1 MTYSPISAPVKVSR
15 RGFLGGAAGLV
26 LAVSL
31 PATRARAQDVAP
43 GTRVPAFLQIRPDGT
58 AILRS
63 PFAEGGQGI
72 FTAMA
77 QIVGEEL
84 DLAPDQFTV
93 EIAPAGPDY
102 LIMGGMR
109 FTGGSASVR
118 SSYDIMRKL
127 GATARAM
134 LIAAAADRL
143 KVPASELTTEPG
155 RVLHATTG
163 ESIGYGDLAEAAMA
177 LQVPADVTLRDTAAF
192 RWIGQP
198 VQRLDVRDKSTG
210 KAIYTIDQRVDGMV
224 YAAVQHAPR
233 MGGEPGDFANEAEVA
248 AMPGVQAI
256 HHLPG
261 AVAVLADSWWRARR
275 AVETLTVTWAEPAAG
290 TPGAMPADFS
300 SEAHR
305 AALAAVTDAGAEAEA
320 SGDFAAAHATAD
332 RKIDA
337 VYMVPHLNHAQMEP
351 PSTLARFNDDG
362 TLELWLPCQAPEM
375 FQAEAARIAGITPE
389 NVQVHSQL
397 MGGFFGR
404 HFLYGAA
411 NPFPQAIL
419 LAQLSGKP
427 VKVVWSRE
435 EEFLRD
441 TLRPT
446 SVVRL
451 LAGLDA
457 SGNPVALEAI
467 ATGEGPN
474 GRLYGQQPGQADRSA
489 VEGLSGKVY
498 AIPATRIAHALVP
511 DPASIGYWRSVGH
524 SVNDFIYE
532 AFLDE
537 IAEAG
542 GKDPFDL
549 RIALLANSPRQ
560 LALLQAVADL
570 SGGWQRGPYAA
581 PDGTNRARGVAMAS
595 PFGSEVATIA
605 EVSLQGGTVVVH
617 DIWVAIDPGS
627 IVNPAIIEAQVTS
640 AVALGLSQTL
650 VEAQDFEG
658 GQPVARNYDG
668 YAILTSDLMPKV
680 HVRIIESGAAIGGI
694 GEPGVP
700 GVAPAVVNAVAV
712 LTGQRIRSLP
722 LSRAGTLTERQG

>member
-15 RGFLGGAAGLV
+15 RGFLAGGAGLV

-93 EIAPAGPDY
+93 DTAPAGPDY
-102 LIMGGMR
+102 LIMRGMR

-118 SSYDIMRKL
+118 SSYDIMRNL

-134 LIAAAADRL
+134 LVAAAAEQL
-143 KVPASELTTEPG
+143 NVPVAELTTEPG
-155 RVLHATTG
+155 RVLHAATG
-163 ESIGYGDLAEAAMA
+163 ASIGYGDLAETAMA
-177 LQVPADVTLRDTAAF
+177 LEVPGDVTLRDTSAF

-198 VQRLDVRDKSTG
+198 VQRLDVHDKSTG
-210 KAIYTIDQRVDGMV
+210 KAVYTIDQRVDGMV

-233 MGGEPGDFANEAEVA
+233 MGSEPGDFGNEAEVA
-248 AMPGVQAI
+248 AMPGVQAV
-256 HHLPG
+256 HRLPG
-261 AVAVLADSWWRARR
+261 AVAVLADSWWRARM
-275 AVETLTVTWAEPAAG
+275 AVESLAVTWTEPAAG

-305 AALAAVTDAGAEAEA
+305 AALAASTDAGAEAEA
-320 SGDFAAAHATAD
+320 VGDFAAAHAAAD
-332 RKIDA
+332 QKIDA
-337 VYMVPHLNHAQMEP
+337 VYSVPHLNHAQMEP
-351 PSTLARFNDDG
+351 PSTLARFNADG

-375 FQAEAARIAGITPE
+375 FQAEAARIAGIAPE
-389 NVQVHSQL
+389 NVQIHSQL

-419 LAQLSGKP
+419 LAQLAGKP
-427 VKVVWSRE
+427 VKVLWSRE

-441 TLRPT
+441 ALRPT

-451 LAGLDA
+451 RAGLDA
-457 SGNPVALEAI
+457 AGIPVALEAI

-498 AIPATRIAHALVP
+498 AIPATRIAHALVT
-511 DPASIGYWRSVGH
+511 DPAAIGYWRSVGH

-532 AFLDE
+532 SFFDE

-542 GKDPFDL
+542 GKDPFEL
-549 RIALLANSPRQ
+549 RLSLLANSPRQ

-570 SGGWQRGPYAA
+570 SGGWRRGPYAG
-581 PDGTNRARGVAMAS
+581 PDGSNRARGVAMAS

-605 EVSLQGGTVVVH
+605 EVSLQGGAVVVH

-627 IVNPAIIEAQVTS
+627 IVNPAIIEAQVAS
-640 AVALGLSQTL
+640 AVAMGLSQTL
-650 VEAQDFEG
+650 VEGQDFEG

-668 YAILTSDLMPKV
+668 YAILTPDLMPNV
-680 HVRIIESGAAIGGI
+680 HVRIIQSGAAMGGI

-722 LSRAGTLTERQG
+722 LSRAGELVERQG